1 MLVQS
6 LNHGRISISIGIKH
20 TSPQWKEANIK
31 QWKKIDKNAKDS
43 EWQWHMATWQHAW
56 SSLNKWE
63 KRIRNNS
70 IRNDENLQCA
80 KQYPRFYRHRGHTSW
95 KGTLTL
101 TLRTSGINGD
111 TERWM
116 FLQRSEGATTTQ
128 VGRKSSE
135 SREKDLSFFRAS
147 RDSFS
152 EDVYLLSMLQD
163 RLAGQTSDVCGRSSS
178 LSRQ

>member
-1 MLVQS
+1 MKT
-6 LNHGRISISIGIKH
+6 GKH
-20 TSPQWKEANIK
+20 KTV
-31 QWKKIDKNAKDS
+31 KKIDKKAKDS
-43 EWQWHMATWQHAW
+43 QWQWNMPTWQHPW

-80 KQYPRFYRHRGHTSW
+80 KQYSRFCRHRGHTSW

-111 TERWM
+111 AERWM
-116 FLQRSEGATTTQ
+116 FLQPSEGATTTQ

-135 SREKDLSFFRAS
+135 RNEKDLIFLRAS

-152 EDVYLLSMLQD
+152 EDVYLLSMLKD
-163 RLAGQTSDVCGRSSS
+163 RLAGQTSDVCGISSS